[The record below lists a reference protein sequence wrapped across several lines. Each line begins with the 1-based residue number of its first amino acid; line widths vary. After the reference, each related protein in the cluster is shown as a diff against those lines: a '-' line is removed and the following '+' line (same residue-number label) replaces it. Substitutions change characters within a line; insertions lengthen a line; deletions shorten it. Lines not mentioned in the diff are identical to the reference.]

1 MTLRLALRAL
11 GFLAG
16 AVILL
21 VSGAIAVSWAPDRSV
36 AELSARWAPPPS
48 KFVNVAG
55 MRIHVR
61 DEGLRSD
68 SLPIVLLHGTSA
80 SLHTWDGWTKALA
93 PKHRV
98 IRFDLPGFGLTGPM
112 ADGDYSLARY
122 VTVVTELLDSLHV
135 RRMIVGGNS
144 FGGEVAVLLVRA
156 HPERFAKLILVDA
169 AGYPMRS
176 TSVPIGFRIAQNPA
190 LSRLMRRILPR
201 AIVESSV
208 RNVYGD
214 PSKVTPELVDRYY
227 DLTLRAGNRQA
238 VADRFRQ
245 APSAG
250 IEAEVPQLALPTL
263 ILWGQRDRLIPV
275 ENADR
280 FAHDIP
286 GSVKVV
292 FDALGHVPHEED
304 PARTVVVVQRFLGR

>member
-135 RRMIVGGNS
+135 TRMIVGGNS

>member
-1 MTLRLALRAL
+1 VTLRLALRAL

-135 RRMIVGGNS
+135 TRMIVGGNS